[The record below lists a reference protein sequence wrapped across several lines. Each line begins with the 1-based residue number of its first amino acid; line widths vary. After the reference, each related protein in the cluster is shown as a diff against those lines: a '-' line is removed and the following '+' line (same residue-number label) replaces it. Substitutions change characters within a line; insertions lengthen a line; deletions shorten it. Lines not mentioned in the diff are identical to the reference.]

1 MPTVH
6 QIKSVKI
13 KLYFRDHLP
22 PHFHACYNEHE
33 VLIEIESLDI
43 YAGSLPQK
51 QLKEVLE
58 WASKKPSCAHEQV
71 GPIHRQR
78 LEYERSPKHSASTKD
93 Q

>member
-58 WASKKPSCAHEQV
+58 WASKNQAALMSKWVQF
-71 GPIHRQR
+71 
-78 LEYERSPKHSASTKD
+78 TD
-93 Q
+93 ND